1 MTRSL
6 SAVAAMTHAAGA
18 DMVIAIHATI
28 PVATKW
34 LLRTLIC
41 GVGFMGWAER
51 RIEEGQ
57 SAIVPWNRPWLAARN
72 SNRLINLYLIID

>member
-1 MTRSL
+1 MATATSGLSKRSAVTPEAFSTVTRSL
-6 SAVAAMTHAAGA
+6 SAVAAMTPAAGA

-57 SAIVPWNRPWLAARN
+57 SSIVR
-72 SNRLINLYLIID
+72 